1 MRVQKIA
8 AWPKVGLKGT
18 AVLVWLL
25 GGAGVLIAVFPWLKP
40 AACGRIQQRW
50 FQGLAKILGLHIVV
64 WGRPVGGAALVVSN
78 HISWLDVVVLGAQAP
93 FIFVAKR
100 EVADWPL
107 IGFLARRSGTL
118 FVARASLRAV
128 SGLVRAIGA
137 QLKAGKRVAVFPEGT
152 TTCGDTVLPFSHAV
166 FQAVSGSGFP
176 IQPVA
181 LTYLGKAAYFA
192 PFLGEEAFV
201 PHLIRL
207 LAIDRME
214 VAVFWA
220 PPLPSHER
228 REILANRTRAA
239 ILDGMRTFKA
249 GKPNQVAGAG

>member
-1 MRVQKIA
+1 MREKIV
-8 AWPKVGLKGT
+8 AWPKVGLKST

-50 FQGLAKILGLHIVV
+50 FQGLAKILGLRLMVR
-64 WGRPVGGAALVVSN
+64 GRPVGEAALVVSN

-93 FIFVAKR
+93 FTFVAKS
-100 EVADWPL
+100 EVANWPL

-118 FVARASLRAV
+118 FVARASLRAA
-128 SGLVRAIGA
+128 SDLVQAVGA
-137 QLKAGKRVAVFPEGT
+137 QLKAGKRVVVFPEGT
-152 TTCGDTVLPFSHAV
+152 TTCGETVLPFSHAV

-181 LTYLGKAAYFA
+181 LTYLGQAACFA

-207 LAIDRME
+207 LGIDRIE

-220 PPLPSHER
+220 APLPSSER
-228 REILANRTRAA
+228 REVLANRTYAA
-239 ILDGMRTFKA
+239 ILDGICAFKA
-249 GKPNQVAGAG
+249 GKSNQAAGAF